1 MSITLEEKLK
11 IVSEM
16 ESDGCDSDTI
26 EALMECLDGK
36 GTTYDRLT
44 PEIIEEIINE
54 ED

>member
-1 MSITLEEKLK
+1 MSISLEEKLN

-16 ESDGCDSDTI
+16 ENEGCDSDTI
-26 EALMECLDGK
+26 EALIECLEGK

-44 PEIIEEIINE
+44 PEIIEEIINA